1 MLVAANFPPSR
12 LEIEITE
19 SCLHENVGIVRSLLT
34 SLKNQGIRVSLDD
47 FGTGYSS
54 LSQLRT
60 LPFDQIKIDR
70 SFIMSMQDSTDSET
84 IVKAIAALGNG
95 LNLPITAEGIES
107 DAVLEKLRQFGRIKG
122 QGYLYGRPEGA
133 APTRERLAG
142 MNLRAASQAPAPKAE
157 PVRSRKRRSA

>member
-1 MLVAANFPPSR
+1 M
-12 LEIEITE
+12 
-19 SCLHENVGIVRSLLT
+19 LT

-95 LNLPITAEGIES
+95 LNLPITAEGIEN

-133 APTRERLAG
+133 AHTRDRLAG
-142 MNLRAASQAPAPKAE
+142 MNLLAQPGEPALQVEASPG
-157 PVRSRKRRSA
+157 RKRRSACLYASPASA